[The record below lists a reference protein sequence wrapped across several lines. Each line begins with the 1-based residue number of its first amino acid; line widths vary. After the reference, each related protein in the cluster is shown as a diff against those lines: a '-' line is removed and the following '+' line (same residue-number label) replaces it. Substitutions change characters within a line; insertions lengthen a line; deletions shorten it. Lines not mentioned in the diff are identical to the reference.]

1 MTDVFALPEPED
13 LVQLRAQIAQLDA
26 LPDAPA
32 DEVAAAESDE
42 SAAAATAFHGGGD
55 DAACFAYRYSFAL
68 AAGTL
73 AGSFWETLKLKA
85 AEAHRFV
92 DVIEQCAVVER
103 PALGLVRDIVVRG
116 VGADWMSSG
125 WDGPPAGVEVRATE
139 RVFVDEEARTI
150 LYRERTDRFVCMN
163 ALVAQEGGRF
173 AMRGT
178 YIYPVKRSRA
188 AFLETNARLFAQLEK
203 HASAAE

>member
-1 MTDVFALPEPED
+1 MTDVLFELEPED
-13 LVQLRAQIAQLDA
+13 LAQLRAQIAQLDA
-26 LPDAPA
+26 LPDALA
-32 DEVAAAESDE
+32 DAEVDE
-42 SAAAATAFHGGGD
+42 SAAAATGFHGGVG

-68 AAGTL
+68 AAGTS

-92 DVIEQCAVVER
+92 DVIEQCTVVER
-103 PALGLVRDIVVRG
+103 TALGLVRDIVVRG

-139 RVFVDEEARTI
+139 RVFVDEEARTV

-163 ALVAQEGGRF
+163 ALVVQEGGRF
-173 AMRGT
+173 AMKGT